1 MDTIDY
7 SCSKVRVHDTG
18 ITAVAPML
26 YIFVS
31 HLGAKP

>member
-1 MDTIDY
+1 MGTIDY

-18 ITAVAPML
+18 ITVAPML